1 VNATKFK
8 TAIPIVTLL
17 LAVLGGVLLSVGA
30 SLASIDINSTPQLFQ
45 GVVVFVKTVFASGV
59 FAVGLIWLRNV
70 WGYIGAYVRGKMQG
84 QPQLE
89 YDANKLYKTAAYY
102 FGSIAIVF
110 TAAPTPELKAV
121 GVVIVYFLDIL
132 GSVLGEI
139 FGKPLVSSGAK

>member
-1 VNATKFK
+1 
-8 TAIPIVTLL
+8 
-17 LAVLGGVLLSVGA
+17 
-30 SLASIDINSTPQLFQ
+30 
-45 GVVVFVKTVFASGV
+45 
-59 FAVGLIWLRNV
+59 
-70 WGYIGAYVRGKMQG
+70 MQG

-139 FGKPLVSSGAK
+139 FGKPLVSSAAK